1 MPYRLRPAPA
11 SGSAPDAPGSDF
23 SEHRAWKEI
32 VRDHEM
38 KTVVLGLGNTLLAD
52 DGVGVHAVRA
62 LQSAEQWTEDV
73 ELLDAGTLSFTL
85 AGAVEQ
91 AEGLV
96 VLDAANLNKA
106 PGTVALFE
114 GEAMDDFVANNRK
127 KSVHEVSLFDMLTV
141 ARLCDELPARRA
153 LIGVQPQ
160 HIDWSDEMTDPV
172 RRAIPLVCRAA
183 VDLIT
188 RWKS

>member
-1 MPYRLRPAPA
+1 MNTL
-11 SGSAPDAPGSDF
+11 
-23 SEHRAWKEI
+23 
-32 VRDHEM
+32 
-38 KTVVLGLGNTLLAD
+38 VLAIGNTLLSD
-52 DGVGVHAVRA
+52 EGIGIHV
-62 LQSAEQWTEDV
+62 
-73 ELLDAGTLSFTL
+73 LDALREQHPQPHGVTYLDGGTLSFTL

-96 VLDAANLNKA
+96 VLDAANLNKT

-172 RRAIPLVCRAA
+172 RRAIPQVCDVTRE
-183 VDLIT
+183 LLE